1 MKISEISTERAM
13 DVLCE
18 LTPYVTNIVTD
29 EDLVGELKKAIDF
42 KDANT
47 MAEKMALTAGKITK
61 IIPIL
66 LKNRKSDVFGI
77 VGVLNGKTIDE
88 IAKQNIIV
96 TMKQIRDIAKDKELL
111 DFFKSC
117 TDTEG
122 NE

>member
-1 MKISEISTERAM
+1 MKISELSTEKAT

-18 LTPYVTNIVTD
+18 LAHYMINIVTD
-29 EDLVGELKKAIDF
+29 EALITELKSAIDF
-42 KDANT
+42 TKANT

-66 LKNRKSDVFGI
+66 LRNKKNDVFGI
-77 VGVLNGKTIDE
+77 VAVLNGKTIE
-88 IAKQNIIV
+88 AVAKQNIIV

>member
-1 MKISEISTERAM
+1 MRISEFSTEKAM

-18 LTPYVTNIVTD
+18 LTPFVTNIVTD
-29 EDLVGELKKAIDF
+29 ELLVAELKSAVDF
-42 KDANT
+42 SKANT
-47 MAEKMALTAGKITK
+47 MAEKIALTTGKITK

-66 LKNRKSDVFGI
+66 LRNKKEDLFGI
-77 VGVLNGKTIDE
+77 VAVLNEKTVDQ

-117 TDTEG
+117 TDTAES
-122 NE
+122 E

>member
-1 MKISEISTERAM
+1 MKISEISTDNAM

-42 KDANT
+42 KEANT

-61 IIPIL
+61 IIPII
-66 LKNRKSDVFGI
+66 LKNRKNDMFGI

-88 IAKQNIIV
+88 VAEQNIIV

>member
-29 EDLVGELKKAIDF
+29 ETLVAELKEAIDF
-42 KDANT
+42 KEANT
-47 MAEKMALTAGKITK
+47 MAEKIALTAGKITK

-66 LKNRKSDVFGI
+66 LKNRKNDVFGI
-77 VGVLNGKTIDE
+77 VGILNEKTIDE